1 MRLHS
6 MKEQM
11 AAKAN
16 MATFKT
22 HPYMLICPR
31 KIETHRA
38 FAIDLKSTEPA
49 FIVEDPLLVWA
60 LTALP
65 ESFTK
70 DEAVA
75 VWSREDKAVD
85 FIEVMWEF
93 SIGECLILAA
103 GEADALEK
111 RFELWKKLKW
121 AEAGI
126 YHEGTRDYP
135 FVDMSH
141 KGAFIADNER
151 MKNYEQD
158 WTAPDVYQE
167 FAATSSVP
175 LLKID
180 ETFEHYLK
188 SRKQSPDKLKDL
200 SLLFDFCFG
209 ERLRLDHAF
218 DEQNFLQ
225 LESLRKAIPS
235 GGGRHP
241 TELFLA
247 VDDEQMGV
255 APGLYHYNVKNNK
268 LDMLRGGAVL
278 ADIEK
283 IVKLPADT
291 RAVLFFSSFCERAM
305 WRYRDPR
312 SWRAFVIDIG
322 HAEHMCAKVCDA
334 IDYSLTCCHHFD
346 ADAAA
351 KLIGTDPFRQPIMSI
366 ASLSRPEGSS
376 LERSRQEGSR
386 HEGSRQEGS
395 RQEGS
400 RQEGSRQEGA

>member
-1 MRLHS
+1 
-6 MKEQM
+6 M
-11 AAKAN
+11 AAKEN
-16 MATFKT
+16 MATFRT
-22 HPYMLICPR
+22 HPYLLICPR

-70 DEAVA
+70 EEAMA
-75 VWSREDKAVD
+75 VWSREEKAAD

-93 SIGECLILAA
+93 SIGESLILDAK
-103 GEADALEK
+103 EADTMEE
-111 RFELWKKLKW
+111 RFEMWKMLNW
-121 AEAGI
+121 NEAGV

-141 KGAFIADNER
+141 KGAFVSDNER

-167 FAATSSVP
+167 FSSVGSVP
-175 LLKID
+175 LQKVD
-180 ETFEHYLK
+180 ETFENYLK
-188 SRKQSPDKLKDL
+188 TRKQSPDKFKDL

-218 DEQNFLQ
+218 DEQEFLQ
-225 LESLRKAIPS
+225 LESLRKTIPS

-241 TELFLA
+241 TEVFFA
-247 VDDEQMGV
+247 VKTEQMGV
-255 APGLYHYNVKNNK
+255 APGLYHYNVKHNR
-268 LDMLRGGAVL
+268 LDLLRGGEL
-278 ADIEK
+278 FADIEK
-283 IVKLPADT
+283 IVKLPDDT
-291 RAVLFFSSFCERAM
+291 RAVLFFSSLCERAM

-322 HAEHMCAKVCDA
+322 HAEHMCGEVSNA

-351 KLIGTDPFRQPIMSI
+351 RFIGTDPFRQPIMSI
-366 ASLSRPEGSS
+366 ASLSSRPEG
-376 LERSRQEGSR
+376 L
-386 HEGSRQEGS
+386 
-395 RQEGS
+395 
-400 RQEGSRQEGA
+400 